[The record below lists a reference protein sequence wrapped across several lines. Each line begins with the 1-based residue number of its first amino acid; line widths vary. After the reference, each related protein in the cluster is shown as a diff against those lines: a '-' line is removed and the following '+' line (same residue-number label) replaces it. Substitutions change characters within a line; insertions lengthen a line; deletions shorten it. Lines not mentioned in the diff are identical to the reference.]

1 MLATMS
7 PIDAFEQASHPLI
20 TVVDALL
27 NEPRPAPFEPYQVPD
42 GSFPL
47 AHATTGLYL
56 AANAIAEADYA
67 RAVLDWQK
75 RQQILQRWRKRLQ
88 SHPVSHTRLVAMEMT
103 RDTRP
108 TLKKRCGLDTD
119 QYETMLTT
127 LELIFRWPQLR
138 DAERAR
144 KHRSLADRFFSVST
158 IFRRCE
164 QRTHEILQHAK
175 IRIEAL
181 DPSDHAGRNQIIAS
195 AHRDLETTSETAI
208 GRINTQTRR
217 ILDLDE
223 STAGISVKQW
233 LHDHG
238 LVIST

>member
-1 MLATMS
+1 MS
-7 PIDAFEQASHPLI
+7 PIDTLQQASHPLI

-27 NEPRPAPFEPYQVPD
+27 NEPRPAPFEPYKVPD
-42 GSFPL
+42 GAFPL

-56 AANAIAEADYA
+56 AANAIAEADYH
-67 RAVLDWQK
+67 RAVSDWQK
-75 RQQILQRWRKRLQ
+75 RQQILQKWRKRLE
-88 SHPVSHTRLVAMEMT
+88 SRPVPHTRLVTMDIT
-103 RDTRP
+103 RGTQP
-108 TLKKRCGLDTD
+108 TLKRRRGLDTD

-144 KHRSLADRFFSVST
+144 KHRSLADRFSSVST

-175 IRIEAL
+175 NRIEAL
-181 DPSDHAGRNQIIAS
+181 EPSDHAGRTQIVAS
-195 AHRDLETTSETAI
+195 AHYDLATTSETAI

-223 STAGISVKQW
+223 TTASISVKEW
-233 LHDHG
+233 LRDHG
-238 LVIST
+238 LLVST